1 MKKSSQSKL
10 LSQKDIDRIIEMG
23 WEDRTTFS
31 DIKLQFNLLE
41 KEVIAIMKANLKR
54 TSFLNWRK
62 RVRGRKT
69 KIQDL
74 SDRFRSKKAKKL
86 ILLLVNIYK
95 YLFKTLH

>member
-1 MKKSSQSKL
+1 MKKSTQSKSL
-10 LSQKDIDRIIEMG
+10 LPKDIDRIIEMG
-23 WEDRTTFS
+23 WEDRTTFA

-69 KIQDL
+69 KIQNL
-74 SDRFRSKKAKKL
+74 SERFRSKKQK
-86 ILLLVNIYK
+86 N
-95 YLFKTLH
+95 

>member
-1 MKKSSQSKL
+1 MKKSTQSKS
-10 LSQKDIDRIIEMG
+10 LSPKDIDRIIEMA
-23 WEDRTTFS
+23 WEDRTTFA

-69 KIQDL
+69 KIQNL
-74 SDRFRSKKAKKL
+74 SERFRSKKQK
-86 ILLLVNIYK
+86 N
-95 YLFKTLH
+95 

>member
-1 MKKSSQSKL
+1 MKNSTHTKS

-31 DIKLQFNLLE
+31 DIKFQFDLLE
-41 KEVIAIMKANLKR
+41 KEVIAIMKASLKR

-69 KIQDL
+69 KILNL
-74 SDRFRSKKAKKL
+74 SERFRSKKQKS
-86 ILLLVNIYK
+86 
-95 YLFKTLH
+95 

>member
-23 WEDRTTFS
+23 WEDRTIFI

-41 KEVIAIMKANLKR
+41 KKVIAIMKANLKR

-74 SDRFRSKKAKKL
+74 SDRFKSSKQK
-86 ILLLVNIYK
+86 N
-95 YLFKTLH
+95 

>member
-1 MKKSSQSKL
+1 MKKLSQSKL
-10 LSQKDIDRIIEMG
+10 LSQKDVDRIIEMC

-54 TSFLNWRK
+54 KSFLNWRK

-74 SDRFRSKKAKKL
+74 SDRFHSKKQKIK
-86 ILLLVNIYK
+86 NSHNFNY
-95 YLFKTLH
+95 

>member
-41 KEVIAIMKANLKR
+41 KEVIAI
-54 TSFLNWRK
+54 
-62 RVRGRKT
+62 
-69 KIQDL
+69 
-74 SDRFRSKKAKKL
+74 
-86 ILLLVNIYK
+86 
-95 YLFKTLH
+95 